1 MNQFALWSPRK
12 LTPRSAGGG
21 IDWWSEIWGRS
32 RGRPVGTTALC
43 HDRPY
48 GWFLRRL
55 VITLVIMLFLPAGQ
69 FRRAQAC
76 APASGEVVQVQNDKI
91 VFYLAAHQDDWELF
105 RGEQAFADL
114 QTPNL
119 RVVFIYTTAGDA
131 GRTDGWWEAREQ
143 GAVAAVRCALPKSP
157 LKVDIAAFRSHPILR
172 YTCGNSASYFLRLP
186 DGDIRTGKGYP
197 ATGFQSIEQLR
208 DGNKPVTAVDKST
221 TYSSWQDFCLTLKDI
236 LESERTRAGATHP
249 RVNAGDYDVACD
261 PDDHYDHRATA
272 DALRSFA
279 GGTYERVWWVG
290 YDSKNRP
297 ENLSAQALENKKTV
311 FLGYGIK
318 VLEQTT
324 LNANPV
330 QPSEGEWKLW
340 GARSYYR
347 VVAFSKSDPAKPD
360 CK

>member
-1 MNQFALWSPRK
+1 VQTQIAIASLILVSIVQSSSFSLLCSPFRF
-12 LTPRSAGGG
+12 LASH
-21 IDWWSEIWGRS
+21 SS
-32 RGRPVGTTALC
+32 RGYARPSTTRKPGA
-43 HDRPY
+43 
-48 GWFLRRL
+48 
-55 VITLVIMLFLPAGQ
+55 
-69 FRRAQAC
+69 AQ
-76 APASGEVVQVQNDKI
+76 SDKI
-91 VFYLAAHQDDWELF
+91 VFYVAAHQDDWELF

-119 RVVFIYTTAGDA
+119 KVVFIYTTAGDA

-143 GAVAAVRCALPKSP
+143 GAVAAVRSALPKSP
-157 LKVDIAAFRSHPILR
+157 LQVDIAAFRSHPILR

-186 DGDIRTGKGYP
+186 DGDIRTGTGYV

-208 DGNKPVTAVDKST
+208 DSNKPVTAVDKST
-221 TYSSWQDFCLTLKDI
+221 TYTGWQDFCLTLKDI

-249 RVNAGDYDVACD
+249 RVNAGDYDDACD

-279 GGTYERVWWVG
+279 AGTYERLWWVG
-290 YDSKNRP
+290 YDSQNRP
-297 ENLSAQALENKKTV
+297 ENLSGQALANKKAV
-311 FLGYGIK
+311 FFGYGAE
-318 VLEQTT
+318 VLARTT
-324 LNANPV
+324 LNGNPV

-347 VVAFSKSDPAKPD
+347 EVPYNKSDPTKPD